1 MGCEESFTTMK
12 LHWHSYLV
20 FSLDSCAHEACTE
33 TGIRSN
39 RIYVKNKW
47 VVYFTAIVCLATR
60 ATATPLVARHAS
72 CGEQKTENNRSKGGH
87 RKKLNQ
93 TVAFVGGNDRSNGS
107 HRKKLNQTV
116 AFVCG
121 SPNLKQAR
129 CGCEAN
135 NPKLINEANLYVTNK
150 HAY

>member
-1 MGCEESFTTMK
+1 MQ
-12 LHWHSYLV
+12 
-20 FSLDSCAHEACTE
+20 
-33 TGIRSN
+33 
-39 RIYVKNKW
+39 
-47 VVYFTAIVCLATR
+47 VVAPKV
-60 ATATPLVARHAS
+60 TATLQKDK
-72 CGEQKTENNRSKGGH
+72 QKTENNRSKGGH